1 MAIHSCRVVEATKK
15 HQKSQYLNVLNHETE
30 KERKY
35 VVFASNN
42 IIQEMNMTFSTCK
55 QKTGNREND
64 TKKDTGY
71 IHGFLLLSLI
81 PLVMILFIF

>member
-42 IIQEMNMTFSTCK
+42 IIQ
-55 QKTGNREND
+55 
-64 TKKDTGY
+64 GY
-71 IHGFLLLSLI
+71 DGGYQVSKEGEDGI
-81 PLVMILFIF
+81 

>member
-42 IIQEMNMTFSTCK
+42 IIQVKSW
-55 QKTGNREND
+55 QKTQS
-64 TKKDTGY
+64 KK
-71 IHGFLLLSLI
+71 LI
-81 PLVMILFIF
+81 TELIILEQI

>member
-42 IIQEMNMTFSTCK
+42 IIQVFKHEY
-55 QKTGNREND
+55 R
-64 TKKDTGY
+64 
-71 IHGFLLLSLI
+71 
-81 PLVMILFIF
+81 

>member
-42 IIQEMNMTFSTCK
+42 IIQDQIWTFSEKCHL
-55 QKTGNREND
+55 R
-64 TKKDTGY
+64 
-71 IHGFLLLSLI
+71 I
-81 PLVMILFIF
+81 PPVMRFRFIMKVNIIFFR

>member
-15 HQKSQYLNVLNHETE
+15 HQKSQYLNVLNHETK

-42 IIQEMNMTFSTCK
+42 IIQEN
-55 QKTGNREND
+55 EWD
-64 TKKDTGY
+64 
-71 IHGFLLLSLI
+71 
-81 PLVMILFIF
+81 MILKKKKEKQLKLGVER

>member
-42 IIQEMNMTFSTCK
+42 IIQVILTKEMDLMLRWSNSSYRFF
-55 QKTGNREND
+55 GR
-64 TKKDTGY
+64 
-71 IHGFLLLSLI
+71 
-81 PLVMILFIF
+81 

>member
-30 KERKY
+30 NERKY

-42 IIQEMNMTFSTCK
+42 IIQEK
-55 QKTGNREND
+55 IWVRKR
-64 TKKDTGY
+64 KKA
-71 IHGFLLLSLI
+71 FCRS
-81 PLVMILFIF
+81 

>member
-42 IIQEMNMTFSTCK
+42 IIQE
-55 QKTGNREND
+55 
-64 TKKDTGY
+64 Y
-71 IHGFLLLSLI
+71 IWQSKRWKRQDSRFWISGTLTHIKRSI
-81 PLVMILFIF
+81 

>member
-42 IIQEMNMTFSTCK
+42 IIQDKKMAFKAGMNAHIAKPIDSK
-55 QKTGNREND
+55 KIED
-64 TKKDTGY
+64 T
-71 IHGFLLLSLI
+71 LQ
-81 PLVMILFIF
+81 MILR

>member
-42 IIQEMNMTFSTCK
+42 IIQGLHE
-55 QKTGNREND
+55 TG
-64 TKKDTGY
+64 KKRKKE
-71 IHGFLLLSLI
+71 
-81 PLVMILFIF
+81 

>member
-42 IIQEMNMTFSTCK
+42 IIQDRNGNITGLK
-55 QKTGNREND
+55 QMEIPELTD
-64 TKKDTGY
+64 
-71 IHGFLLLSLI
+71 FLEKSWKEK
-81 PLVMILFIF
+81 

>member
-42 IIQEMNMTFSTCK
+42 IIQEDYMK
-55 QKTGNREND
+55 ARRLKE
-64 TKKDTGY
+64 
-71 IHGFLLLSLI
+71 IHFDI
-81 PLVMILFIF
+81 VYHR

>member
-42 IIQEMNMTFSTCK
+42 IIQEKSW
-55 QKTGNREND
+55 KT
-64 TKKDTGY
+64 
-71 IHGFLLLSLI
+71 SLR
-81 PLVMILFIF
+81 